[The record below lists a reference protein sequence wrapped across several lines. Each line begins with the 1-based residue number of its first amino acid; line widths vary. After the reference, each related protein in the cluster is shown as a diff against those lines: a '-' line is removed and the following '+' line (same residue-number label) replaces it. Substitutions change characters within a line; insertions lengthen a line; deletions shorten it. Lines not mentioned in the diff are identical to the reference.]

1 MRKSCPL
8 KQCLALWDTWRLQ
21 NKDFSLFF
29 HVLCVLWNS
38 NYWMCFSDIWLLYYI
53 PANSSTK
60 KLYCVG
66 CRVLSASYDFMS
78 KQVVKKQTIFN
89 FHNYSFILH
98 TLHQKLIYFQWY
110 TLLFIGLMQQTMNV
124 HILTGWIAE
133 QLKKLQSEKRR
144 QQVSFFLKMENNT

>member
-1 MRKSCPL
+1 
-8 KQCLALWDTWRLQ
+8 
-21 NKDFSLFF
+21 
-29 HVLCVLWNS
+29 
-38 NYWMCFSDIWLLYYI
+38 
-53 PANSSTK
+53 
-60 KLYCVG
+60 
-66 CRVLSASYDFMS
+66 MS

-133 QLKKLQSEKRR
+133 QLKKLQSKKGK
-144 QQVSFFLKMENNT
+144 QQVSFSLKMENNT

>member
-1 MRKSCPL
+1 MLPL
-8 KQCLALWDTWRLQ
+8 SFFRYLA
-21 NKDFSLFF
+21 S
-29 HVLCVLWNS
+29 VLHTS
-38 NYWMCFSDIWLLYYI
+38 QQLY
-53 PANSSTK
+53 K

-89 FHNYSFILH
+89 FHNYSLILH

-133 QLKKLQSEKRR
+133 QLKKLQSKKRR

>member
-1 MRKSCPL
+1 MFFRY
-8 KQCLALWDTWRLQ
+8 LA
-21 NKDFSLFF
+21 S
-29 HVLCVLWNS
+29 VLHTS
-38 NYWMCFSDIWLLYYI
+38 QQLY
-53 PANSSTK
+53 K

-133 QLKKLQSEKRR
+133 QLKKLFG
-144 QQVSFFLKMENNT
+144 QQGLQLPILHCLSLGLDFDVLIYILSLAALTNYFNIHDMPFL